1 MIISHE
7 NVARDFILKWRIVS
21 MTTARDIMSN
31 KVITIESNVSTAE
44 IAKIMD
50 KNKVSS
56 IIITKDQKP
65 IGVVTERDLV
75 SKIVAQNKRPSEIKT
90 AEITSSPLLVVSPL
104 TPVDDIA
111 EKMVDKKIR
120 RVVVMDLDQPL
131 GIITITDFVKH
142 LHGMLADSEKYNQD
156 LYQGLIEDWEY
167 WTS

>member
-1 MIISHE
+1 
-7 NVARDFILKWRIVS
+7 

-65 IGVVTERDLV
+65 IGIVTERDLV

-90 AEITSSPLLVVSPL
+90 AEITSSPLLVVNPL

-111 EKMVDKKIR
+111 EKMVDNKIR
-120 RVVVMDLDQPL
+120 RVLVMDLDQPL

>member
-1 MIISHE
+1 MS
-7 NVARDFILKWRIVS
+7 
-21 MTTARDIMSN
+21 TARDIMS
-31 KVITIESNVSTAE
+31 KKLVTIESNVSAAE

-50 KNKVSS
+50 KNKISS
-56 IIITKDQKP
+56 VIITKDQKP
-65 IGVVTERDLV
+65 IGIVTERDLV

-90 AEITSSPLLVVSPL
+90 AEITSSSLVVVSPL

-120 RVVVMDLDQPL
+120 RVLVMDLDQPL
-131 GIITITDFVKH
+131 GIITVTDFVKH
-142 LHGMLADSEKYNQD
+142 LHGLLADSEKYNQD